1 MPFFQVDGSKITS
14 EETVIERDILGTFRH
29 IFENRLFNIGK
40 TEISLLTIIE
50 LIIFII
56 AFFLISRLVRRF
68 LRKRILPHFKLTDS
82 GKFTILRLTHYAM
95 ILLGILIGLNSVGI
109 QLTSLTVGVGVVGV
123 GIAFGLQNITSNF
136 ISGIILLF
144 ERHVNVGDYVTV
156 DNIVGKVTAIN
167 IRSTTVM
174 TPDNATLIVP
184 NSKFIEGIVTN
195 WSVIDPKIRILIPVR
210 VGYKSDLELVSKL
223 LMQSATEYEGV
234 LDDPA
239 PSVIFRAF
247 GDYGLNLELSVWIA
261 QPDPKIRTKT
271 ISDLNYAI
279 EKLLKENGI
288 TVPFQQFST
297 YQ

>member
-1 MPFFQVDGSKITS
+1 MPFLQVDSSKITS
-14 EETVIERDILGTFRH
+14 EENVIERDILGTFRD
-29 IFENRLFNIGK
+29 IFESRLFSIGK
-40 TEISLLTIIE
+40 TEITLLTIIE
-50 LIIFII
+50 LIVFII
-56 AFFLISRLVRRF
+56 AFLLISKIVRRF
-68 LRKRILPHFKLTDS
+68 LKKRILPHLKLTDS
-82 GKFTILRLTHYAM
+82 AQFVILRLTHYVM
-95 ILLGILIGLNSVGI
+95 ILAGILIGLNSVGI

-167 IRSTTVM
+167 IRSTTVV

-210 VGYKSDLELVSKL
+210 VGYKSDVELVSKL
-223 LMQSATEYEGV
+223 LMQSATDYEGV
-234 LDDPA
+234 LDNPA

-279 EKLLKENGI
+279 DKLLKENGI

>member
-1 MPFFQVDGSKITS
+1 MPFFQVDSSKITS

-29 IFENRLFNIGK
+29 IFENRLFNVGK
-40 TEISLLTIIE
+40 TEITILTIIE

-56 AFFLISRLVRRF
+56 AFFLISKIVRRF
-68 LRKRILPHFKLTDS
+68 LRKRILPHLKLTDS

-95 ILLGILIGLNSVGI
+95 MIVGILIGLNSVGI

-167 IRSTTVM
+167 IRSTTLM

-184 NSKFIEGIVTN
+184 NSKFIEGTVTN

-210 VGYKSDLELVSKL
+210 VDYKSDVEFVSKL